1 MILAVKGAATI
12 WKEAEGLTGAKL
24 LMVLVVDQIFYF
36 LMCVWSFV
44 TRVIINHA
52 RHTSIV

>member
-1 MILAVKGAATI
+1 MVLAVKGAATM

-36 LMCVWSFV
+36 LMCACSFV
-44 TRVIINHA
+44 TRAIINHA
-52 RHTSIV
+52 KHTPTV